1 MYTRQPGVGQRL
13 DALAIGPFHRHLL
26 ALIAGGMFF
35 DAFDNYLSGGVLGA
49 LVNAGISDI
58 HLNALFISIGF
69 VGLTIGAWM
78 AGILGDRFGRRFS
91 YQFNLMVF
99 GLGSIAAA
107 LSPSMGWLVF
117 FRFVMGLGLGAEI
130 VVGYST
136 LIEFIPARS
145 RGRYAAILNL
155 ITNLSLFLSAMASY
169 VVIPHF
175 GWRWMFVIPGIGA
188 LVVWYLRKTLPE
200 SPRWLASVGRTEE
213 ANAIVRDIESRSVRA
228 GEPELIA
235 QAGPDRGHLGEL
247 FARGQL
253 SRTIVGIAVVVIGFS
268 VMYAF
273 VSWVPTLLVKRGFD
287 ISHSLL
293 MTSVMFA
300 GGPVGSLISFA
311 IADRLG
317 RKWGLVLFSVLG
329 AVFGMV
335 YPFATSMASIAAFG
349 FAVTVCIYVLSAL
362 GLATYTPELFPTRLR
377 LRGMG
382 LCNALGRLANVGV
395 PYAVVAVFSI
405 AGLLGVVCFMAGMF
419 VLLAIVLLVLGVET
433 RLRSLEEVHAEMPV
447 PGDAPAE
454 ATFPTTRVTR

>member
-1 MYTRQPGVGQRL
+1 
-13 DALAIGPFHRHLL
+13 
-26 ALIAGGMFF
+26 
-35 DAFDNYLSGGVLGA
+35 
-49 LVNAGISDI
+49 
-58 HLNALFISIGF
+58 
-69 VGLTIGAWM
+69 
-78 AGILGDRFGRRFS
+78 
-91 YQFNLMVF
+91 
-99 GLGSIAAA
+99 
-107 LSPSMGWLVF
+107 
-117 FRFVMGLGLGAEI
+117 
-130 VVGYST
+130 
-136 LIEFIPARS
+136 
-145 RGRYAAILNL
+145 
-155 ITNLSLFLSAMASY
+155 
-169 VVIPHF
+169 
-175 GWRWMFVIPGIGA
+175 
-188 LVVWYLRKTLPE
+188 
-200 SPRWLASVGRTEE
+200 
-213 ANAIVRDIESRSVRA
+213 
-228 GEPELIA
+228 
-235 QAGPDRGHLGEL
+235 
-247 FARGQL
+247 
-253 SRTIVGIAVVVIGFS
+253 
-268 VMYAF
+268 
-273 VSWVPTLLVKRGFD
+273 
-287 ISHSLL
+287 